1 VPLPILKE
9 VTTALRLKVVMGC
22 VLKVTVKLVG
32 VAAVTIPAAPLLKA
46 MVLLAKVVSNPVP
59 VMIIVGA
66 LMARF
71 AALVITVGATGVT
84 IAAT

>member
-22 VLKVTVKLVG
+22 VLKVTVNCVG
-32 VAAVTIPAAPLLKA
+32 VAAVTVPAAPLLMA
-46 MVLLAKVVSNPVP
+46 TVLLPKVVSNPVP
-59 VMIIVGA
+59 IMIIVGA

-71 AALVITVGATGVT
+71 AALGVTVGAMAVT
-84 IAAT
+84 MVAI